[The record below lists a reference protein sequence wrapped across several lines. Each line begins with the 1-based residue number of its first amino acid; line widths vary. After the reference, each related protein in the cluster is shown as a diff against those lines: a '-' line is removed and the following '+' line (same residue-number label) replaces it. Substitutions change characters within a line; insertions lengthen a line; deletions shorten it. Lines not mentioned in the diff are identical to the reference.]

1 MLHKQNSCK
10 NLYNF
15 SEYIEYMEDKK
26 YTQKEILEM
35 FSIHRQTLNNWRRN
49 GTIKYEKI
57 NKRKFLYYLPETK
70 IIQED
75 EERI

>member
-1 MLHKQNSCK
+1 
-10 NLYNF
+10 
-15 SEYIEYMEDKK
+15 MEDKK